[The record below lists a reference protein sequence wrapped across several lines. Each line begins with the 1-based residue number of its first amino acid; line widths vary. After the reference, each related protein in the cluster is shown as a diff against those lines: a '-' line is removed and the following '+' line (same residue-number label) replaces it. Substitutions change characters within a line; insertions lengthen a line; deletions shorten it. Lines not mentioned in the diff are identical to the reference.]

1 MDAFTATNALNRRD
15 VDANPL
21 NSPAKIII
29 KKENIGLHEHQ
40 HQRYQ
45 YSLFNNNEKRDQF
58 YEDLS
63 KVKDRMGKIAPSMQQ
78 VVHMDMKR
86 ANTNKI
92 YERKLTQDLTGP
104 RGLDWQYR

>member
-1 MDAFTATNALNRRD
+1 MEAFTAASAFNRKD
-15 VDANPL
+15 VDVNPL

-40 HQRYQ
+40 HQKYQ
-45 YSLFNNNEKRDQF
+45 YNLFNNNEKRNQY
-58 YEDLS
+58 YEDLT
-63 KVKDRMGKIAPSMQQ
+63 KVKDRLGKVPPNMQQ

-92 YERKLTQDLTGP
+92 YERKLTRDLTGP
-104 RGLDWQYR
+104 RGLNWQCR